1 MRWILTSLVVCV
13 SIEYNIAQSTTK
25 NDSRNTNQTS
35 VIKIEGSA
43 QNGWVKNDNDNLT
56 GNNQTITGNE
66 NVSFYGA
73 SDGIYFSI
81 INGTNKIKLFAL
93 TGQLLFDGDLT
104 QGKFLIQTRKGI
116 YFLRINNKSYKV
128 ICK

>member
-1 MRWILTSLVVCV
+1 MRWIFTFLILCL
-13 SIEYNIAQSTTK
+13 SIEYNIAQSTIK

-43 QNGWVKNDNDNLT
+43 QNGWVKNDNDNLS
-56 GNNQTITGNE
+56 GNNQTINGNE
-66 NVSFYGA
+66 NVSFYGS